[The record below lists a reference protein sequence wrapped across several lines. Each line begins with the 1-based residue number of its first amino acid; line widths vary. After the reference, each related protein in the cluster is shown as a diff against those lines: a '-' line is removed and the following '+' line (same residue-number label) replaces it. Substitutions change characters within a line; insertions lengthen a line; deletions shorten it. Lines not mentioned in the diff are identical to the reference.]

1 MPFAKYGYFDN
12 YTRSVNFEGMI
23 SDLSN
28 VSKGDV
34 VVLHGCCHNPTGAN
48 LTKTQ
53 WGLIADLL
61 LEKEAIPFIDIAYQG
76 VGEGLE
82 EDAFGTR
89 LLAGKFPE
97 MFIASSCSKNFGIY
111 RERCGLVMAISADPD
126 TSEIT
131 QGNLSYVNRQNFS
144 FPPDH
149 GARLVTMVLTDTEL
163 RANWVA
169 ELEDVRLGML
179 SARKKLAEALRVEC
193 GSDRFGFLAEHRG
206 MFSRLG
212 ATEDQVNKL
221 RDEYGIYMVFDSR
234 LNIAGVTEEK
244 IETIAKAVIAVG
256 I

>member
-1 MPFAKYGYFDN
+1 
-12 YTRSVNFEGMI
+12 
-23 SDLSN
+23 
-28 VSKGDV
+28 
-34 VVLHGCCHNPTGAN
+34 
-48 LTKTQ
+48 
-53 WGLIADLL
+53 
-61 LEKEAIPFIDIAYQG
+61 
-76 VGEGLE
+76 
-82 EDAFGTR
+82 
-89 LLAGKFPE
+89 
-97 MFIASSCSKNFGIY
+97 
-111 RERCGLVMAISADPD
+111 MAISADPG
-126 TSEIT
+126 TSVIT
-131 QGNLSYVNRQNFS
+131 QGNLSYINRQNFS

-169 ELEDVRLGML
+169 ELEEVRLGML

-244 IETIAKAVIAVG
+244 IDTIAKAVIAVG